1 MAQQFSA
8 DAQMVAAGITLLTTT
23 ETNGP
28 VTNALS
34 PPFPT
39 GYKAKVIAVAQV
51 LTGTGVTGVQ
61 LRLRRNISNEN
72 VVLFPVLTVAASASS
87 QIQVSIAATDQ
98 VPDGRTVTYTLS
110 VQQVAATGNGTISQ
124 GTYIEAV
131 ILSG

>member
-1 MAQQFSA
+1 MAQQFQA
-8 DAQMVAAGITLLTTT
+8 DAQMVAAGITLVTVA

-39 GYKAKVIAVAQV
+39 GYKAKVIAVAQI
-51 LTGTGVTGVQ
+51 LTGAGATGVQ
-61 LRLRRNISNEN
+61 LRLRRNIANEN
-72 VVLFPVLTVAASASS
+72 VVLFPVLTVAAAAST

-98 VPDGRTVTYTLS
+98 VPDGRTASYTLS
-110 VQQVAATGNGTISQ
+110 VQQVAAGGNGSIAI

-131 ILSG
+131 VLSG